1 MRNLNRRVKLFL
13 KNNKI
18 YFETIFMVALT
29 AMSICVS
36 ISSNEVAK
44 KELMISEDENS
55 PIFTYKGGKI
65 NADNEYEKIH
75 SFENIGQSVNITN
88 IDVSD
93 DLYLRITNDK
103 EDIDY
108 IGIRID
114 GRYRCEYGENE
125 FDTALPIVRE
135 NSTFDLKKFI
145 EELKSITNGYEKIK
159 NVRDEKYTHVNIEY
173 EKFKSKKNI
182 EYHIES
188 TKKLINDDEEFFPKV
203 DVIYNISSINP
214 DKKDYVLEKFKK
226 ALINHGFK
234 EKKS

>member
-18 YFETIFMVALT
+18 YFETIVMVALT

-65 NADNEYEKIH
+65 NTDNEYEKIH

-88 IDVSD
+88 IDMSD
-93 DLYLRITNDK
+93 DIYLRITNDN

-108 IGIRID
+108 IGIRIE

-159 NVRDEKYTHVNIEY
+159 NIRDEKYAHVNIEY

-203 DVIYNISSINP
+203 DVIYNISSTNP
-214 DKKDYVLEKFKK
+214 DKKDYVLENFKK